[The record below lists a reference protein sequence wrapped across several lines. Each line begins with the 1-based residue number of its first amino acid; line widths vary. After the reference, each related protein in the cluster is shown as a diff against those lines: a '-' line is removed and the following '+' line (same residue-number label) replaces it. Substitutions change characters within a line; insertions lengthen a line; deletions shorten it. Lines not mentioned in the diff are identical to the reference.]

1 MTPGATLLKALYR
14 RGILALVLAALL
26 VPTPRP
32 SHADEVRALYA
43 AQGLLCAASDEGQ
56 PHREA
61 HCVLC
66 LLPDASATPER
77 EIAERR
83 LEIEAITHAVRQP
96 VSKKANV
103 ISRRAR
109 GPPACFV

>member
-1 MTPGATLLKALYR
+1 MTSGATILKALYR
-14 RGILALVLAALL
+14 RGTLALVLAALL
-26 VPTPRP
+26 IPMPRP
-32 SHADEVRALYA
+32 SHAEEVRALYVT
-43 AQGLLCAASDEGQ
+43 QGLLCAASNEGQ

-66 LLPDASATPER
+66 LLPDASAAPES

-83 LEIEAITHAVRQP
+83 LVVEAVTHTVRQP

-103 ISRRAR
+103 LSRRAR
-109 GPPACFV
+109 APPAPFV